1 MKHVALSSRGVRP
14 ASSIAI
20 RIATVGLVAI
30 LLAGCGSGE
39 PEVVEPVVTTP
50 QASLEGEWVLT
61 RTVTAS
67 NDSSNPERAVGAVST
82 RLLKI
87 TRSDCETAL
96 CPGTVSSGVSL
107 EAQRETELT
116 QVDGGLEWAFMGT
129 LNCLNSASGLVQVP
143 DAYEFTQT
151 VILQVTETSDES
163 GVQSASKL
171 EGTMTFSDS
180 LTLEAHQAGC
190 KREPIEA
197 NVEYSVV
204 AVRATADV
212 VETEE

>member
-1 MKHVALSSRGVRP
+1 MRRVELGSRGVRP
-14 ASSIAI
+14 TRSIAI
-20 RIATVGLVAI
+20 RIATVGIVAT
-30 LLAGCGSGE
+30 LLTGCGAGE

-67 NDSSNPERAVGAVST
+67 NDLSNPERDIGAVTT
-82 RLLKI
+82 RLVSI
-87 TRSDCETAL
+87 TQSICETAL
-96 CPGTVSSGVSL
+96 CPGIVESGVAL
-107 EAQRETELT
+107 EARESTDLT
-116 QVDGGLEWAFMGT
+116 QTDGGAEWTFVGM
-129 LNCLNSASGLVQVP
+129 LDCLNDKSGLVQIA

-151 VILQVTETSDES
+151 VTLQVTETADEL

-204 AVRATADV
+204 AVRATADDGV
-212 VETEE
+212 AEE